1 MTFGLRSCHDLASR
15 QGDQNARPKR
25 NPACPRATS
34 RSGAFARTCTP
45 LVQVRALETLWLDR
59 SVKCPGIGRP
69 RGWWVPRSWWARVG
83 EKYRGMGAGDAYLVC
98 DHGLTLPSE
107 ILRNRDSAFSAGPF
121 LLHDIG
127 LNAEQNPYGVS
138 RDSRA
143 ARRIATT
150 VRRNG
155 NFRRRRQST
164 RADFFAATVVLYRA
178 LRLPNELECGFAV
191 TINPPFGT
199 SMLLRADLVKM
210 W

>member
-1 MTFGLRSCHDLASR
+1 MRDRSAIQR
-15 QGDQNARPKR
+15 APG
-25 NPACPRATS
+25 PRAAAAYS
-34 RSGAFARTCTP
+34 
-45 LVQVRALETLWLDR
+45 RALVHHWC
-59 SVKCPGIGRP
+59 KCGRWKPFGSTGPLNVRGLGGPGVGGP
-69 RGWWVPRSWWARVG
+69 PSWWARVG
-83 EKYRGMGAGDAYLVC
+83 EKYPGMGAGEAYLVC